1 VGGAVGCRAR
11 TCLFSGVRARNHG
24 ATRQGLTA
32 LATLRSALLRSRQ
45 DRLLGIVSDLYGNL
59 AWKPGPERVDCC
71 RRRGLLEGV
80 HAGRAPTLRTGLD
93 ETGGITGRHD
103 DVFQNSGLVGG
114 PQDTFSIGETLHPG
128 YFIQD
133 KLI

>member
-1 VGGAVGCRAR
+1 MPFFRRRCKER
-11 TCLFSGVRARNHG
+11 THG
-24 ATRQGLTA
+24 ANAIDCTGNAAPSTPQEPSGST
-32 LATLRSALLRSRQ
+32 
-45 DRLLGIVSDLYGNL
+45 LGIVVNCYG
-59 AWKPGPERVDCC
+59 
-71 RRRGLLEGV
+71 RRGLLEGV